1 MKKIRFAVPVKERA
15 NAYLYIV
22 FNPAMPGWIKF
33 GQTTRLEQRL
43 NQLSSSSPVPF
54 VLLYKIKIRRDWAL
68 KIESAIK
75 HEFKE
80 LWHINRAGIPKR
92 SHKRSLEWIYY
103 RGEEVQHCR
112 TDMVNWIKRTIKHS
126 LRMYHYELRR

>member
-68 KIESAIK
+68 KIESAIREDIGQFDAERLPRNS
-75 HEFKE
+75 HQRSRE
-80 LWHINRAGIPKR
+80 WVYYNREH
-92 SHKRSLEWIYY
+92 SYNSS
-103 RGEEVQHCR
+103 R
-112 TDMVNWIKRTIKHS
+112 TQAVNWIKRIIKHS